1 MASPQPV
8 AGLILA
14 AGKGTRMKSDLPKV
28 LHPVRQRTMLEW
40 VMKAFAEADVTKL
53 CIILGQDL
61 SPFEP
66 LLNNHPSLT
75 VCIQE
80 AQRGTADAVAS
91 AADAF
96 SKAKKAPYNQSRL
109 FKGRTIDS
117 DYLLIGYGDMPAL
130 DGKLL
135 STFVSNCLENNA
147 DVGLIGMR
155 HPEPKGYGRLVL
167 DSNHSLLKIVE
178 EKDADEQT
186 KRINICNSGIVFAKT
201 KVLFE
206 LLAEVTPN
214 NAQGEYYLTDCFA
227 LAHKRGLCCH
237 VHITDDYQSFNGVND
252 PTQLAAIEQWM
263 TNAGR

>member
-1 MASPQPV
+1 MVKPV

-28 LHPVRQRTMLEW
+28 LHPVNQKSMLEW
-40 VMKAFAEADVTKL
+40 VMKAFSEAGIEKL
-53 CIILGQDL
+53 CVILGQN
-61 SPFEP
+61 
-66 LLNNHPSLT
+66 LNSFDSFLRKNPSLT

-80 AQRGTADAVAS
+80 AQQGTADAVAS
-91 AADAF
+91 AAPAF
-96 SKAKKAPYNQSRL
+96 ARSQKAPYNHSRL
-109 FKGRTIDS
+109 FSGEVLES
-117 DYLLIGYGDMPAL
+117 AYVLIGYGDMPAL
-130 DGKLL
+130 DARLL
-135 STFVSNCLENNA
+135 ASFVDNCLEKNA
-147 DVGLIGMR
+147 DLGLIGMR

-167 DSNHSLLKIVE
+167 DGSQSLLKIVE
-178 EKDADEQT
+178 EKDADEAT

-227 LAHKRGLCCH
+227 MAHQKGLRCH

-263 TNAGR
+263 TEAKR

>member
-1 MASPQPV
+1 MTSPRSV

-28 LHPVRQRTMLEW
+28 LHPVRQKSMLEW

-53 CIILGQDL
+53 CVILGGNL
-61 SPFEP
+61 TPFETF
-66 LLNNHPSLT
+66 LKDHPNLT

-91 AADAF
+91 AAVAF
-96 SKAKKAPYNQSRL
+96 SAGKKAPYNQSRL
-109 FKGRTIDS
+109 FKGPSLTCENI
-117 DYLLIGYGDMPAL
+117 LIGYGDMPAL

-135 STFVSNCLENNA
+135 ATFVTTCLDKDA
-147 DVGLIGMR
+147 HIGLIGMR

-167 DSNHSLLKIVE
+167 DQQHSLLKIVE

-201 KVLFE
+201 NFLFE

-227 LAHKRGLCCH
+227 LAHKKGLRCH

-252 PTQLAAIEQWM
+252 PAQLAAIETWM
-263 TNAGR
+263 TKAGR